1 MTAARRTASTEP
13 VPMANENPLRRC
25 LVPLLDAVGW
35 RGDHSD
41 LAVAMPDQPEAM
53 DVADL
58 VNTMAQLKY
67 EGHSASVDLAR
78 LDTRALPC
86 LFLGPG
92 EAPRVL
98 VRGAG
103 NDFLAYDGA
112 RGAYTQLGRRRA
124 RGTALFFRPVS
135 GEAMALLDTQPDWF
149 ARVLGRF
156 RGLLLWAMLLS
167 LALSLLA
174 LASPTLVSWIYGQM
188 TVAGSAITY
197 AFWGGGVALY
207 LLATTGVQLLRAKM
221 MGYTGARLGHL
232 VGSEVMRRLLY
243 LPPSYTETA
252 PLGAQLAR
260 IRDFE
265 TVRDFFSGPA
275 IAALMD
281 MPFIIIL
288 MVGMVF
294 TGGTVAYVP
303 LGAIVLFIALGLA
316 ANQVIKRGNT
326 AVSASGAAKQ
336 EFTLEVLTS
345 LAAIKNAGMGARWRE
360 RYRDLSAEAAT
371 QGRRAAFTSAVVSAT
386 SAVLVS
392 AAGIA
397 TVAVGVMNV
406 LAGRMTMAALMGC
419 MFLVWRILAPLRTGF
434 VVMTQVDR
442 IRKSIAQLNRFITMP
457 LESRPVA
464 TAQVHRNLMGAV
476 SLSQVSIRYS
486 ADAFPA
492 LLGLDLTIAAG
503 QVVALVGHDGA
514 GKTSVLKL
522 ILGMYVPQAGRIL
535 VDGMNV
541 RQLDPIALRRSVAYA
556 PQGVHLFH
564 VTVAENLRLS
574 HPAATDE
581 ELRQACERAGVLS
594 AVKALPHGFDT
605 VLDEAAQAR
614 LGHDVSRR
622 LCLARAWLRP
632 SRLVLLDEP
641 ERGLTSTADL
651 VAEIRRLKGSV
662 TFIIVTHNPG
672 LLDLADQV
680 LWLDRGRVRQLG
692 PAAQVVPQ
700 YLGAATP

>member
-1 MTAARRTASTEP
+1 
-13 VPMANENPLRRC
+13 LRRC

-35 RGDHSD
+35 RGDHGD

-53 DVADL
+53 DLADL

-78 LDTRALPC
+78 LDARALPC
-86 LFLGPG
+86 LFLGAG

-98 VRGAG
+98 VHGAG
-103 NDFLAYDGA
+103 GGFLAYDGA
-112 RGAYTQLGRRRA
+112 RGAYLQVPRRRA
-124 RGTALFFRPVS
+124 RGTAMFFRPVS
-135 GEAMALLDTQPDWF
+135 GEALALLDTQPDWF

-156 RGLLLWAMLLS
+156 RSLLLWAMLLS
-167 LALSLLA
+167 LVLSLLA

-197 AFWGGGVALY
+197 AFWGCGVALF

-281 MPFIIIL
+281 MPFIVIL

-303 LGAIVLFIALGLA
+303 LAAIVLFVALGLA

-326 AVSASGAAKQ
+326 AVSAAGAAKQ

-360 RYRDLSAEAAT
+360 RYRDLSAEAAA
-371 QGRRAAFTSAVVSAT
+371 QGRRAAFTSAVISAA

-442 IRKSIAQLNRFITMP
+442 IRKSVAQLNRFITMP

-464 TAQVHRNLMGAV
+464 TVQVHRNLMGAV

-492 LLGLDLTIAAG
+492 LLGLDLTVAAG

-535 VDGMNV
+535 IDGMNV
-541 RQLDPIALRRSVAYA
+541 RQLDPIALRRSIAYA

-581 ELRQACERAGVLS
+581 DLPQACERAGVLS
-594 AVKALPHGFDT
+594 AVKALPHGLDT

-614 LGHDVSRR
+614 LGQDVSRR

-700 YLGAATP
+700 YFGAATS